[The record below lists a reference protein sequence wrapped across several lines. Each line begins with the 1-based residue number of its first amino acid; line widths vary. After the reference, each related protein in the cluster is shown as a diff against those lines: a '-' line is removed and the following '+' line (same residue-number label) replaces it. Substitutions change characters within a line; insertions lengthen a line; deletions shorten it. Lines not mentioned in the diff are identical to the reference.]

1 MLPELIR
8 MIQDCP
14 SLENHVPRSLPRPLT
29 YLPTY
34 SSQQNE
40 HHSATIEIAE
50 HHRTFSINV

>member
-29 YLPTY
+29 YLPIQV
-34 SSQQNE
+34 SRIPK

-50 HHRTFSINV
+50 HHRTFPINV